1 MQEIYNEIIKH
12 IEEERVLKN
21 ELMNKHTSFKIGG
34 PADIFIKINTLEE
47 LKYIL
52 ALAKNKKIPLTVIG
66 NGTNLLVR
74 DKGIRGMVI
83 KLNLNNI
90 KIQNE
95 IIEVEA
101 GALIIKLARMAY
113 ENSLTGL
120 EFASGIP
127 GTIGG
132 AIKMNAGAY
141 GGEFK
146 DIVLETTYLDENLNL
161 HTITNEQ
168 SEFSYRDSIFNKN
181 DDYIIISTKLKLHKG
196 NKEEIKNKMEE
207 NSSKRREKQPIN
219 LPNAGSIFKR
229 KNELIP
235 AQIIDK
241 CGLKGYN
248 IGDACVSDLH
258 AGFIVNKGNAT
269 ATDVLN
275 LIEHIK
281 VVIKEKYNL
290 ELDVEIKIIG
300 EE

>member
-181 DDYIIISTKLKLHKG
+181 DDYIIISTKLKLYKG
-196 NKEEIKNKMEE
+196 NKEDIKNKMEE
-207 NSSKRREKQPIN
+207 NSSKRKEKQPIN